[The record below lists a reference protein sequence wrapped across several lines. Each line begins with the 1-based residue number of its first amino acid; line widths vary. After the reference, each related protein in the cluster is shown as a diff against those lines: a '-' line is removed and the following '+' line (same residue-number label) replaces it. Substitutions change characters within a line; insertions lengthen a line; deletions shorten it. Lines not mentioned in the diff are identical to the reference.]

1 MASEVLSESRAD
13 VFKSITA
20 KIIASIEAGAGTF
33 TMPWH
38 GSIIPPTFPV
48 NAATDAPY
56 RGVNILSLWADAM
69 FKRYIGGYWASY
81 RQWQTLGA
89 QVRKGERGSMIIF
102 YKKLEPEEDAGDKT
116 DDGQPRFVARAS
128 YVFNAEQVDGWQP
141 PAPKPWSDVTVNEQV
156 AAFVRATGA
165 DVRHGVHAARYRRDL
180 DLYRDAQS
188 RALHRHGHEF
198 RHGGVSRRA
207 LSRDNSLEW
216 RRTPPQSGVRQT
228 LRGQG
233 IRV

>member
-1 MASEVLSESRAD
+1 MHGRYLWQAKFFPKSRAD

-56 RGVNILSLWADAM
+56 RGVNILSLWADGM

-102 YKKLEPEEDAGDKT
+102 YKKLDPKEECGT
-116 DDGQPRFVARAS
+116 ARPMMANRVS
-128 YVFNAEQVDGWQP
+128 S
-141 PAPKPWSDVTVNEQV
+141 PAPHMSSMPSRWTVGN
-156 AAFVRATGA
+156 RPP
-165 DVRHGVHAARYRRDL
+165 L
-180 DLYRDAQS
+180 S
-188 RALHRHGHEF
+188 RGRTLPSTSR
-198 RHGGVSRRA
+198 SRRLYERPA
-207 LSRDNSLEW
+207 QTFAMVVM
-216 RRTPPQSGVRQT
+216 RR
-228 LRGQG
+228 G
-233 IRV
+233 IAGT